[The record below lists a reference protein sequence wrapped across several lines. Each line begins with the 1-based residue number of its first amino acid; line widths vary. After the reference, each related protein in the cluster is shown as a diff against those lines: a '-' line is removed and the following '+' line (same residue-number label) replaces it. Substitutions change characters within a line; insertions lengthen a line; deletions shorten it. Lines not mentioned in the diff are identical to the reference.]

1 MYITRDY
8 LKVGSWQAVID
19 MINDK
24 YNFQLQPGIVKLK
37 EMKKLGP
44 KLTQVEIIPN
54 RSTNPG
60 NLMPEITETVF
71 TYDRLN
77 CTEFFRNTFAV
88 DIRGLTLPITTFDIL
103 KKISARNDIVF
114 EVDDFV
120 HQTFD
125 HFSAVGENDFNIQ
138 ANERSLRFVGFLKV
152 RLTNTSKL
160 DLATYT
166 APVNEFPNVIE
177 EPDNTKINGDYYVSS
192 YDFSRYRDSLKD
204 LKVGLYHNPEQ
215 LLNPL
220 FQTTGIKFQC
230 QSVPATNNIVH
241 SLVAG
246 ERHCKVLYNGATI
259 PKWTMRSEFYR
270 VVVLELSDLS
280 SNITGFLRLH
290 YD

>member
-24 YNFQLQPGIVKLK
+24 YNFQLQAGVVQLK

-138 ANERSLRFVGFLKV
+138 ANEKSLRFVGFLKV

-166 APVNEFPNVIE
+166 TPANEFPNVIE

-220 FQTTGIKFQC
+220 FQITGIKFQC
-230 QSVPATNNIVH
+230 QSVPAINNIVH
-241 SLVAG
+241 SLVNG

>member
-1 MYITRDY
+1 M
-8 LKVGSWQAVID
+8 
-19 MINDK
+19 
-24 YNFQLQPGIVKLK
+24 
-37 EMKKLGP
+37 
-44 KLTQVEIIPN
+44 
-54 RSTNPG
+54 
-60 NLMPEITETVF
+60 
-71 TYDRLN
+71 
-77 CTEFFRNTFAV
+77 
-88 DIRGLTLPITTFDIL
+88 
-103 KKISARNDIVF
+103 
-114 EVDDFV
+114 
-120 HQTFD
+120 
-125 HFSAVGENDFNIQ
+125 
-138 ANERSLRFVGFLKV
+138 KV

-166 APVNEFPNVIE
+166 TPANEFPNVIE

-220 FQTTGIKFQC
+220 FQITGIKFQC
-230 QSVPATNNIVH
+230 QSVPAINNIVH
-241 SLVAG
+241 SLVNG